1 MTTKIGALWL
11 KTTPRGEKYMS
22 GQIEL
27 NGEKIR
33 FAVFKNT
40 KKELEKQPDYNI
52 LLSGQQNQP
61 QSPPSQPQSL
71 SGSPGPER
79 EIRIE
84 DIPF

>member
-11 KTTPRGEKYMS
+11 KTTPKGERYMS

-33 FAVFKNT
+33 LAVFKNS
-40 KKELEKQPDYNI
+40 KKELEKHPDYNI
-52 LLSGQQNQP
+52 LLSGQQSQQ
-61 QSPPSQPQSL
+61 QSA
-71 SGSPGPER
+71 SPEPER

>member
-11 KTTPRGEKYMS
+11 KTTPKGERYMS

-33 FAVFKNT
+33 LAVFKNS
-40 KKELEKQPDYNI
+40 KKELEKHPDYNI
-52 LLSGQQNQP
+52 LLSGQQSQQ
-61 QSPPSQPQSL
+61 QSV
-71 SGSPGPER
+71 SPEPER

>member
-11 KTTPRGEKYMS
+11 KTSPKGEKYMS

-33 FAVFKNT
+33 LAVFKNS
-40 KKELEKQPDYNI
+40 KKELEKHPDYNI
-52 LLSGQQNQP
+52 LLSGQQWE
-61 QSPPSQPQSL
+61 PSAQGTAQ
-71 SGSPGPER
+71 PER

>member
-11 KTTPRGEKYMS
+11 KTTPKGEKYMS

-33 FAVFKNT
+33 LAVFKNS
-40 KKELEKQPDYNI
+40 KKELEKHPDYNI
-52 LLSGQQNQP
+52 LLSGQQNQQ
-61 QSPPSQPQSL
+61 QSA
-71 SGSPGPER
+71 SPEPER